1 MGWDSERLSNSPE
14 VTKLVKVALGE
25 YEAPGSHLCPP
36 PRPQCKTGKK
46 RVRRLGALKGRLREI
61 SLKSKHQSLWGLER
75 TDQHGCEA
83 SRSGTALA
91 SVFTLPV
98 TRSSPPPKPTQP
110 ILQLRLEVKWT
121 QPLCNSGLFIELFS
135 WGFLR
140 QLSVLP
146 RCL

>member
-83 SRSGTALA
+83 SRAGTALA

-98 TRSSPPPKPTQP
+98 TRYNNEDQQGP
-110 ILQLRLEVKWT
+110 ILMEQVNREARRFQVMNAIKKET
-121 QPLCNSGLFIELFS
+121 RGTS
-135 WGFLR
+135 
-140 QLSVLP
+140 
-146 RCL
+146 